1 MNESFRAHSSRIGS
15 LPRAAK
21 GTWHL
26 GSEGSISVFYVK
38 DMAFQGTEE
47 WAQICEWL
55 EFHRIDPC
63 QVPINSAIV
72 IDFERHT
79 IGYLRVKFVKGR
91 IPDSEKYMDENGYVC
106 VREHPTTEQGE
117 AGPVPLP
124 LILGELS

>member
-1 MNESFRAHSSRIGS
+1 

-26 GSEGSISVFYVK
+26 GSDGEDDHLWVFYVK

-55 EFHRIDPC
+55 QFHRIDP
-63 QVPINSAIV
+63 QMVPINSAIIV
-72 IDFERHT
+72 DYERHS
-79 IGYLRVKFVKGR
+79 IGYLKVKFDKHGR
-91 IPDSEKYMDENGYVC
+91 IPDSEKYLDDDGYVC
-106 VREHPTTEQGE
+106 VREHAATEQGE

-124 LILGELS
+124 KILKELS